1 MKLVEALFLCVRSSL
16 NGNKL
21 NDEEKF
27 LMTDE
32 LLLDVLKMA
41 KQHDIEHLVA
51 LGILNNELA
60 NEKNKPQLQQVVFRA
75 VYRYEQLN
83 YDFKNVCEALENA
96 KIPFLPLKG
105 SVLRSYYPEPW
116 MRTSCDIDILV
127 PEKYLDV
134 ATLCLVENLKYTKH
148 RKYSHDVS
156 LFSSNGV
163 HLELH
168 YDLVEDGWA
177 NSSSKILKNV
187 WDYASVKNGKTYWY
201 ELSDS
206 IFYFYHIAHMAKHFQ
221 QGGCG
226 IRPFI
231 DLWILERLAETNEAE
246 RDDLLNKGEL
256 LQFARTARKI
266 TNVWING
273 ESMDSVS
280 QKMENFIINGG
291 VYGNISN
298 RIAVQQQ
305 KKGGSIKYVFSKI
318 VIPYDELKFHY
329 PVLQKHRWLLPIMQ
343 VRRWFKL
350 VFCGHAKRSMRELS
364 YNKNISE
371 SQADEIK
378 VFLDEVGL

>member
-21 NDEEKF
+21 NDEEKI

-134 ATLCLVENLKYTKH
+134 ATLCLVENLKITIH
-148 RKYSHDVS
+148 HANIFDV
-156 LFSSNGV
+156 
-163 HLELH
+163 
-168 YDLVEDGWA
+168 
-177 NSSSKILKNV
+177 
-187 WDYASVKNGKTYWY
+187 
-201 ELSDS
+201 
-206 IFYFYHIAHMAKHFQ
+206 
-221 QGGCG
+221 
-226 IRPFI
+226 
-231 DLWILERLAETNEAE
+231 
-246 RDDLLNKGEL
+246 
-256 LQFARTARKI
+256 
-266 TNVWING
+266 
-273 ESMDSVS
+273 
-280 QKMENFIINGG
+280 
-291 VYGNISN
+291 
-298 RIAVQQQ
+298 
-305 KKGGSIKYVFSKI
+305 
-318 VIPYDELKFHY
+318 
-329 PVLQKHRWLLPIMQ
+329 
-343 VRRWFKL
+343 
-350 VFCGHAKRSMRELS
+350 
-364 YNKNISE
+364 
-371 SQADEIK
+371 
-378 VFLDEVGL
+378 